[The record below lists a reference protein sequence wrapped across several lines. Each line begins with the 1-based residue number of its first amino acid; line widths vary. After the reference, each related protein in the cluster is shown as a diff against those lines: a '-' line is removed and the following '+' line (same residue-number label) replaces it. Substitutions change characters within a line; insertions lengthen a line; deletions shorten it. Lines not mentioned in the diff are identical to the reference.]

1 MAKELLSSIREN
13 EANPRTIT
21 EVKVNKLVNS
31 LLTFPKML
39 SLRPIVLDVD
49 KTILGGN
56 MRYKALTILAD
67 LSENELIS
75 RLNECPEYKK
85 FSKKKQ
91 KELEDFWRL
100 WTDKKEVEVLH
111 ASQLSDAEKQEFII
125 KDNVAF
131 GNWDW
136 DMLAN
141 EWDLEDL
148 QNFGLDCSFL
158 DESWDNLPDIEGDVK
173 EPSLDKPIKIEIV
186 IPFRFKNI
194 ENEVRSV
201 VKDTL
206 KDYESIEIK

>member
-141 EWDLEDL
+141 EWDLENLEDWGMDL
-148 QNFGLDCSFL
+148 PIRGSDIDIDDFFNEVDKIS
-158 DESWDNLPDIEGDVK
+158 EKEKNEKIIITIPNEYITEKDNVSIIIK
-173 EPSLDKPIKIEIV
+173 EALVEYPGIKIE
-186 IPFRFKNI
+186 
-194 ENEVRSV
+194 
-201 VKDTL
+201 
-206 KDYESIEIK
+206 